1 MEAIEE
7 AGDAVESVDL
17 LGGRKVGVSGQEAY
31 AESIRLPPSVIGI
44 AEGRLDDR
52 GGVDGRG

>member
-1 MEAIEE
+1 MEAMEE
-7 AGDAVESVDL
+7 GGDAVESVDL
-17 LGGRKVGVSGQEAY
+17 LGGRNVGVSGPDAY
-31 AESIRLPPSVIGI
+31 AESIRLVPSVIGI